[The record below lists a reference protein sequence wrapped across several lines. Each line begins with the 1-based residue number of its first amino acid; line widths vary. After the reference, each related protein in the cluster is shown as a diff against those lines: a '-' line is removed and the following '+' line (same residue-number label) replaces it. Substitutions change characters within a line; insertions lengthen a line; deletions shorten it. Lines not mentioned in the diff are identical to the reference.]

1 MLKWT
6 GDFSVP
12 RFRAK
17 LANKYLLHPDVEP
30 GYEEVYRPD
39 LGDTTIISKDR
50 RADATWGS
58 ATFLSTQRTAAP
70 AAAAAEASPSAT
82 WRTTLANSG
91 RMDMTRSSPSLLGT
105 GRTTLMPGWASKT
118 DSFML
123 AKRSI
128 SVPSIG
134 CCRTEVMPAALQIP
148 PSDVDGP
155 RLKRVHQQAMSSSM
169 SSLQAAPTSPSAE
182 DRKEIEKEKASEAA
196 SKKLWAAA
204 HGGEYVIKEQ
214 LTLYGTD
221 QLSKTPVSGMLKAL
235 KQGAKLDWQCDEWDG
250 ATLLIKAVR
259 TNALELVMY
268 LLAKGADPLIAD
280 KSGRTILHW
289 AALEGHLQ
297 ILEYLLTT
305 VPNLNV
311 DKADGG
317 GDNPIHLAA
326 YNGHLPVVRMLVRA
340 QADTLAQNAGGFVP
354 QELAEARR
362 MWHVVTYLLDFRA
375 QEKDKATALPRPGDR
390 KPLPGSPEEQQV
402 ELRIQDLLRSCDT
415 ARAAKIRAE
424 LKDKPKPKKKAAAP
438 KKGK

>member
-39 LGDTTIISKDR
+39 LGDTTIVSKE
-50 RADATWGS
+50 RAARLDATWAYSTGGFATSPKAADAS
-58 ATFLSTQRTAAP
+58 A
-70 AAAAAEASPSAT
+70 AT
-82 WRTTLANSG
+82 WRPGLASSA
-91 RMDMTRSSPSLLGT
+91 RWDMTRSSPSLYGT
-105 GRTTLMPGWASKT
+105 GRSTVMPGWGSKT
-118 DSFML
+118 DSFF
-123 AKRSI
+123 AASKRSV

-134 CCRTEVMPAALQIP
+134 CRRTEVTPASMQVP
-148 PSDVDGP
+148 PTDSEGP
-155 RLKRVHQQAMSSSM
+155 RLKRQQQQQSAMSSSL
-169 SSLQAAPTSPSAE
+169 SSLPAAPTSPTPE
-182 DRKEIEKEKASEAA
+182 ERKELEKEKNSEAA

-214 LTLYGTD
+214 LTLYGTEG
-221 QLSKTPVSGMLKAL
+221 LSKTPVSGMLKAL
-235 KQGAKLDWQCDEWDG
+235 KQGAKLDWQCEEWDG

-268 LLAKGADPLIAD
+268 LLAKGADPHIAD

-289 AALEGHLQ
+289 AALEGNLQ
-297 ILEYLLTT
+297 IMEYLLTT

-317 GDNPIHLAA
+317 GDNAIHLAA

-340 QADTLAQNAGGFVP
+340 QADTLSQNAGGFVP
-354 QELAEARR
+354 QELAETRR

-375 QEKDKATALPRPGDR
+375 QEKDKAMALPRPGDR
-390 KPLPGSPEEQQV
+390 KPPPGSVEAQQS
-402 ELRIQDLLRSCDT
+402 ELRIQDLLRNCDA
-415 ARAAKIRAE
+415 ARAVKIRAE
-424 LKDKPKPKKKAAAP
+424 LKEKPKPKKKAAP

>member
-50 RADATWGS
+50 RLDTTWGS
-58 ATFLSTQRTAAP
+58 ATFLATQRSAV
-70 AAAAAEASPSAT
+70 EASPTAT
-82 WRTTLANSG
+82 WRTALANSG
-91 RMDMTRSSPSLLGT
+91 RLDMTRSSPSLLGT

-118 DSFML
+118 DSSFML

-128 SVPSIG
+128 SVPTIG
-134 CCRTEVMPAALQIP
+134 CCRTEVMPASMQIP
-148 PSDVDGP
+148 PTELDGP
-155 RLKRVHQQAMSSSM
+155 RLKRVHQQALSSSV
-169 SSLQAAPTSPSAE
+169 SSLQAAPTSPTAE
-182 DRKEIEKEKASEAA
+182 ERKEMEKEKAA

-221 QLSKTPVSGMLKAL
+221 GLSKTPVSGMLKAL

-268 LLAKGADPLIAD
+268 LLAKGADPHVAD
-280 KSGRTILHW
+280 KSNRTILHW

-340 QADTLAQNAGGFVP
+340 QADTLAQNAGGFLP

-390 KPLPGSPEEQQV
+390 KPLPGSPEEQQA
-402 ELRIQDLLRSCDT
+402 ELRIQDLLRHCDT
-415 ARAAKIRAE
+415 ARAAMIRAE
-424 LKDKPKPKKKAAAP
+424 LKDKPKPKKKAAP